1 MFWRLLRGVLDAF
14 LGVLLLGIL
23 LSRPLQGSL
32 TKVALIL
39 MFARLAALSRVE
51 SRERP
56 RQDDVAPEVSPDKLR
71 RYRGPR
77 AYSFAKPR
85 AMPSLA
91 CAETGDAP

>member
-1 MFWRLLRGVLDAF
+1 
-14 LGVLLLGIL
+14 
-23 LSRPLQGSL
+23 
-32 TKVALIL
+32 

-56 RQDDVAPEVSPDKLR
+56 RQEDVAPEVSPDKLR